1 MSSKDYAKIASQTLL
16 IEAAALEKRAN
27 NIGDEIAKSVALIL
41 ECKGKLI
48 ITGVGKSGLIGAK
61 MAATFAS
68 TGTPSFFLHPT
79 EALHGDLGMIAS
91 EDIVLAISY
100 SGESAELSDILPH
113 LKRFNVPLIGMTRDL
128 NSTLGSFSD
137 IFIDI
142 AIDKEACPLG
152 IAPTT
157 STTLTLALGDALA
170 VALMEAREFK
180 KEDFASFHPGGS
192 LGRQLFIK
200 IEDLMQTDNLPT
212 VAPEV
217 TIKEAIIVMSGGR
230 LGTVFIL
237 DKEDKLVGMVSD
249 GDIRRSLME
258 KDFNIEDPIFSIAN
272 KNPKTINDP
281 KILAVD
287 ALNII
292 EAKKIQLLAIV
303 QDDRLI
309 GVIHLHTLVEAG
321 IK

>member
-1 MSSKDYAKIASQTLL
+1 
-16 IEAAALEKRAN
+16 
-27 NIGDEIAKSVALIL
+27 
-41 ECKGKLI
+41 
-48 ITGVGKSGLIGAK
+48 
-61 MAATFAS
+61 
-68 TGTPSFFLHPT
+68 
-79 EALHGDLGMIAS
+79 
-91 EDIVLAISY
+91 
-100 SGESAELSDILPH
+100 
-113 LKRFNVPLIGMTRDL
+113 
-128 NSTLGSFSD
+128 
-137 IFIDI
+137 
-142 AIDKEACPLG
+142 